1 MSTRDDIPEIPGI
14 PGMDRLSREAAPARD
29 LWPEIEAR
37 LKQPVPVRRRT
48 SALLRIAAALLL
60 FASGLAVGHAWGRS
74 SAPPADTPAAAHT
87 RGPLAPAVEVQRAG
101 TEYVAALAALR
112 REPRAEIRGQGREA
126 ALSAL
131 VGAAHELAR
140 LAPGDA
146 AASEVLSTVSQARDR
161 SVRRAVPF

>member
-1 MSTRDDIPEIPGI
+1 MSTRDDDFPEIPGI
-14 PGMDRLSREAAPARD
+14 DQLPREAAPDRD
-29 LWPEIEAR
+29 LWPEIQAR
-37 LKQPVPVRRRT
+37 LTAQPVPVRRR
-48 SALLRIAAALLL
+48 SPLLLRLAAALLL
-60 FASGLAVGHAWGRS
+60 FAGGVAVGHVWGRS
-74 SAPPADTPAAAHT
+74 SVEPPAAVQADS
-87 RGPLAPAVEVQRAG
+87 PLAPATEVQRAG

-112 REPRAEIRGQGREA
+112 REPRAEVRGQGREA